1 MQEFYKKRLTILTI
15 ILGILISILI
25 FYYIWKIDNNSKID
39 NNTSCV
45 DIIYSDELTYNLVNP
60 EAEKDIDGKGSS
72 ARSISI
78 TNKCSNI
85 KTIQVYLNV
94 LNTSTINSNKV
105 KTYIN
110 GDITLEPTLLSDLKT
125 LKNSDSNIKEKKRL
139 YKYDLEPNK
148 SIRLNLRM
156 WLDEYAATSKDKN
169 TFYSTYEV
177 VASNQIIKPTFVEK
191 ILNDNPNIIS
201 NIDYSSDII
210 ENGLVK
216 IDNNYYFRGN
226 PTNNYFKLDDYIL
239 RIVGINSDKSI
250 KLAFVNNNI
259 DNQFNEYSNKEE
271 NVVFNTSSASEAL
284 NTWYEENISKYEE
297 YLVTK
302 DYCVDTTY
310 TKYYNQITYSGN
322 KRLFDEDSPSL
333 GCSAGDRDY
342 GGKYS
347 SKIGILSADEVSIIG
362 FSAKFNNQDNYLFL
376 NKNICTSTPYSY
388 YYGAY
393 ITVLNK
399 EGKLSY
405 TKANNTCSMIP
416 IINIDGHLTIKGEGS
431 MDSPYELD
439 LDD

>member
-1 MQEFYKKRLTILTI
+1 MQEFYKKRLI
-15 ILGILISILI
+15 ILAIILVLLGTISV
-25 FYYIWKIDNNSKID
+25 FYSLWKIDNNNIMA
-39 NNTSCV
+39 NTTSCV

-60 EAEKDIDGKGSS
+60 EAQKDIDGKGSS

-94 LNTSTINSNKV
+94 LNTTTINSNKV

-110 GDITLEPTLLSDLKT
+110 GDFTLEPTLLSDLKT

-156 WLDEYAATSKDKN
+156 WLDEYAAISKDKN
-169 TFYSTYEV
+169 IFNSTYQVE
-177 VASNQIIKPTFVEK
+177 ATDQIIKPTFVEK
-191 ILNDNPNIIS
+191 ILKDNPNILNS
-201 NIDYSSDII
+201 IDYTSEYVIT
-210 ENGLVK
+210 GLVR
-216 IDNNYYFRGN
+216 IDNTYYFRGN
-226 PTNNYFKLDDYIL
+226 PLNNYFKLDDYLL
-239 RIVGINSDKSI
+239 RIVGINSDNSI
-250 KLAFVNNNI
+250 KLAFVNNSL
-259 DNQFNEYSNKEE
+259 DSQFNEFSNKEE
-271 NVVFNTSSASEAL
+271 TVVFNTSTALNTL
-284 NTWYEENISKYEE
+284 NTWYKENIEKYDE
-297 YLVTK
+297 YLVNK

-310 TKYYNQITYSGN
+310 TKYYNQITFGGT
-322 KRLFDEDSPSL
+322 KRLFDDDSPSL
-333 GCSAGDRDY
+333 VCNAGDRDY

-347 SKIGILSADEVSIIG
+347 SKVGILSADEVSIIG
-362 FSAKFNNQDNYLFL
+362 FSSKYNNQNNYIFL
-376 NKNICTSTPYSY
+376 NKDTCTSTPYSY

-405 TKANNTCSMIP
+405 MKVNNTCSMIP
-416 IINIDGHLTIKGEGS
+416 IINIDGHLTIKGEGNI
-431 MDSPYELD
+431 DNPYELD

>member
-1 MQEFYKKRLTILTI
+1 MQEFYKKRLI
-15 ILGILISILI
+15 ILAIILVLLGTITV
-25 FYYIWKIDNNSKID
+25 FYSLWKIDNNNIMA
-39 NNTSCV
+39 NTTSCV

-60 EAEKDIDGKGSS
+60 EAQKDIDGKGSS

-94 LNTSTINSNKV
+94 LNTTTINSNKV

-110 GDITLEPTLLSDLKT
+110 GDFTLEPTLLSDLKT

-156 WLDEYAATSKDKN
+156 WLDEYAAISKDKN
-169 TFYSTYEV
+169 IFNSTYQVE
-177 VASNQIIKPTFVEK
+177 ATDQIIKPTFVEK
-191 ILNDNPNIIS
+191 VLKDNPNILN
-201 NIDYSSDII
+201 NIDYTN
-210 ENGLVK
+210 ENVITGLVR
-216 IDNNYYFRGN
+216 IDNTYYFRGN
-226 PTNNYFKLDDYIL
+226 PINNYFKLDDYLL
-239 RIVGINSDKSI
+239 RIVGINSDNSI
-250 KLAFVNNNI
+250 KLAFINNSL
-259 DNQFNEYSNKEE
+259 DSQFNEFSNKEE
-271 NVVFNTSSASEAL
+271 TVVFNTSTALNTL
-284 NTWYEENISKYEE
+284 NTWYKENIEKYDE
-297 YLVTK
+297 YLVNK

-310 TKYYNQITYSGN
+310 TKYYNQITFGGN

-333 GCSAGDRDY
+333 ECNAGDRDY

-347 SKIGILSADEVSIIG
+347 SKVGILSADELSIIG
-362 FSAKFNNQDNYLFL
+362 FSSKYNNQNNYIFL
-376 NKNICTSTPYSY
+376 NKDTCTSTPYSY

-405 TKANNTCSMIP
+405 MKVNNTCSMIP
-416 IINIDGHLTIKGEGS
+416 IININGHLTIKGEGS
-431 MDSPYELD
+431 IDNPYELD